1 MSPHR
6 SQSAGARLFT
16 HPSKQC
22 STQVDA
28 GEVLLVIGVLPTT
41 NRDLLVAVDSC
52 CKAMFLFQLMVCV
65 RVCVCAC
72 VRVCVR
78 VRVRACVIVCTFL
91 CSLLSVHLCRCN

>member
-6 SQSAGARLFT
+6 NQSAGARLFT

-65 RVCVCAC
+65 RVRVCAC
-72 VRVCVR
+72 A
-78 VRVRACVIVCTFL
+78 RVRACARACVCDSMYF
-91 CSLLSVHLCRCN
+91 SVFTSFCALV